1 MESTAKPKFDL
12 IMELNQPTLP
22 TNNTPKKS
30 LSLSTT
36 KIATKMNKKK
46 KNLHQHSPRTKKH
59 LFVKKTGTNNRN
71 K

>member
-1 MESTAKPKFDL
+1 MKESTAKPKFDL

-22 TNNTPKKS
+22 TNNTQ
-30 LSLSTT
+30 
-36 KIATKMNKKK
+36 NKKKLIFINNKNSNKNEQK

-59 LFVKKTGTNNRN
+59 LFVKTRN